1 MKYLKFIL
9 LLYCGLLV
17 LKFSLSLFDGEIT
30 RYSLLDQT
38 DNYFSSREWDE
49 ETPKLMT
56 LNPTTYKLVGDKI
69 VTKIGTSIKE
79 KTAPECS
86 VFDLKNWQCK
96 EEYEHFNSEE
106 KTWSDAT
113 LIETMSNG
121 DYDVWSSAWSV
132 DEYARRNK
140 YNDVSFISYVYVSC
154 TWQFY
159 SNFFVGLVMCPV
171 SPLIL

>member
-1 MKYLKFIL
+1 MKYLRFIL
-9 LLYCGLLV
+9 LFYCGLLV

-38 DNYFSSREWDE
+38 DNYFSSKEWDE
-49 ETPKLMT
+49 DTPQLMT
-56 LNPTTYKLVGDKI
+56 LNPITYKLVGDKI
-69 VTKIGTSIKE
+69 VTKIGTSIEE

-86 VFDLKNWQCK
+86 VFDIKNWQCK
-96 EEYEHFNSEE
+96 EEYEDFNSEE

-113 LIETMSNG
+113 MIESMSDG
-121 DYDVWSSAWSV
+121 KYDIWSSAWSV
-132 DEYARRNK
+132 DEYAKRNK

-154 TWQFY
+154 TWQFH

-171 SPLIL
+171 LPLIL

>member
-9 LLYCGLLV
+9 LFYCGLLV

-38 DNYFSSREWDE
+38 DNYFSSKEWDE
-49 ETPKLMT
+49 DTPQLMT

-69 VTKIGTSIKE
+69 VTKIGTSIEE

-86 VFDLKNWQCK
+86 VFDIKNWQCK
-96 EEYEHFNSEE
+96 EEYEDFNSEE
-106 KTWSDAT
+106 KTLSDAT
-113 LIETMSNG
+113 MIESMSDG
-121 DYDVWSSAWSV
+121 KYDIWSSAWSV
-132 DEYARRNK
+132 DEYAKRNK

-154 TWQFY
+154 TWQFH

-171 SPLIL
+171 LPLIL